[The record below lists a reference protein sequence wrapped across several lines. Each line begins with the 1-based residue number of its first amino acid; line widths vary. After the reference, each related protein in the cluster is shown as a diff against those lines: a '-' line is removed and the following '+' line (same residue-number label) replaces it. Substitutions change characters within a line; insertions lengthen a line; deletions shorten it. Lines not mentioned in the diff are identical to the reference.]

1 MTKTPRERWAT
12 GAMCTGL
19 GLTVLATTVPYVDRS
34 ATHLM
39 ARHIRAA
46 YPAYTPTRVD
56 SAVTTYL
63 VLSSVIGV
71 LGVLTWL
78 GVIWAVRA
86 DMRWARPAATA
97 AFVLGAG
104 VGLAGLL
111 TKDTSGET
119 GLPPTLGWVGMAP
132 CLAGLLV
139 VVLLWRRPPPR
150 RG

>member
-1 MTKTPRERWAT
+1 
-12 GAMCTGL
+12 MCTGL
-19 GLTVLATTVPYVDRS
+19 GLTVLAAIVPYTDRS
-34 ATHLM
+34 TTHLM
-39 ARHIRAA
+39 AHHIRDA
-46 YPAYTPTRVD
+46 YPTYTPTRID

-63 VLSSVIGV
+63 VLSSVIGA

-78 GVIWAVRA
+78 GTIWAVRA
-86 DMRWARPAATA
+86 GKRWARPAATV
-97 AFVLGAG
+97 AFVLGVS

-111 TKDTSGET
+111 TKDTSSET
-119 GLPPTLGWVGMAP
+119 GLPPVLGWVGMAP